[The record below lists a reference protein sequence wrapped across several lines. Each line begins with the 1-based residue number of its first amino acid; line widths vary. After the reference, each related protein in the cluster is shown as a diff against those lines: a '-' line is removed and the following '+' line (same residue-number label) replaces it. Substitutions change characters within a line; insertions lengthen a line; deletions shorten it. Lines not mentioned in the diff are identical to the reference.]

1 MKPSSAFAMT
11 GPAFKAAA
19 PAALRGKG
27 RLYLGDEFCSNL
39 LPDAGDMRRAA
50 ALGGG
55 VTLVTPLLSDEA
67 FDRVE
72 ALARAVPRGAGP
84 LEVVVNDLGLLRVL
98 RGRAWK
104 NAVVCL
110 GRVLGHRVKVMPPD
124 FARGF
129 LKEHRVSRVE
139 LDDPAL
145 LPRFEPFG
153 LSVSYHLPFRYI
165 STTRFCPWELHWPAP
180 CSFSCL
186 GRVRKLE
193 HPRLPAPLLLRG
205 QAYGLRSAAAPR
217 HPLIDRLVSEP
228 PLKAGR

>member
-1 MKPSSAFAMT
+1 MKPASALAMP
-11 GPAFKAAA
+11 GPAFRAAA
-19 PAALRGKG
+19 PAALRGVK

-39 LPDAGDMRRAA
+39 LPDGEDMRRAA
-50 ALGGG
+50 SLGAA

-72 ALARAVPRGAGP
+72 ALAGGFPRGSAR
-84 LEVVVNDLGLLRVL
+84 LEIVVNDLGLLRVL
-98 RGRAWK
+98 RGRRWGRV
-104 NAVVCL
+104 AVSL

-124 FARGF
+124 FARAF

-153 LSVSYHLPFRYI
+153 LKVSYHLPFRYI

-180 CSFSCL
+180 CSFACL

-193 HPRLPAPLLLRG
+193 HPRLPAPLLLSG

-217 HPLIDRLVSEP
+217 HPLIDRVVTGP
-228 PLKAGR
+228 RLKVPR